1 VFSLKSQAGGI
12 AVVIPWRGSA
22 AGWHG
27 DSGGRRPRRSVGKV
41 GGQYG
46 HRIALGSAAQ
56 GNLADLI
63 QSDGACSSRRQIN
76 MSTRHKWSAIVDP
89 DNDAAAMTDFNLRA
103 QWQGTMRRSHG
114 RTVHAL
120 AVRGAT
126 TINSVWEG
134 TKTIGLDG
142 LIHRKR

>member
-1 VFSLKSQAGGI
+1 MTRQFPRARLLAIDLSATSLGYAR
-12 AVVIPWRGSA
+12 A
-22 AGWHG
+22 
-27 DSGGRRPRRSVGKV
+27 RSE
-41 GGQYG
+41 
-46 HRIALGSAAQ
+46 ALGVANVAYAQ
-56 GNLADLI
+56 ADILRLGSIGQTFDLI

-126 TINSVWEG
+126 TINSV
-134 TKTIGLDG
+134 
-142 LIHRKR
+142 